1 MISSLSI
8 FLRVERILPR
18 PVWLHANEATKTERE
33 EGIAKAGPGIK
44 TLAVPLGAEG
54 RPINLHITFF
64 FLHFRV
70 SHRKR
75 NGIHGFL
82 TRFLSPKMTFANNIR
97 ENIFSPLFLMSNI

>member
-1 MISSLSI
+1 MPLNGNSGYQGICMISSLSI

-44 TLAVPLGAEG
+44 TLAVPLGTEG

-64 FLHFRV
+64 FYTL
-70 SHRKR
+70 
-75 NGIHGFL
+75 
-82 TRFLSPKMTFANNIR
+82 
-97 ENIFSPLFLMSNI
+97 E